1 MELTKNFTLEEM
13 YHSNTAEAKGIDN
26 TPNEEVVENLRALC
40 EKVLQPIRDE
50 LDEPIT
56 VNSGYRCEKLNKAVG
71 GVSNSAHKTGSAA
84 DITLGNK
91 TDNERLFNLIV
102 KMRKSGKIEFDQ
114 LLDESDYAWVHI
126 AYKKDGKNRNQVLH
140 L

>member
-26 TPNEEVVENLRALC
+26 TPNEEVIENLRALC

-71 GVSNSAHKTGSAA
+71 GVSNSQHKSGQAS

-126 AYKKDGKNRNQVLH
+126 SYKKEGKNRNQVLH

>member
-26 TPNEEVVENLRALC
+26 TPNEEVIENLRALC

>member
-26 TPNEEVVENLRALC
+26 TPNEEVIENLRALC

-71 GVSNSAHKTGSAA
+71 GVSNSQHRSGQAA

-126 AYKKDGKNRNQVLH
+126 SYKKEGKNRNQVLH